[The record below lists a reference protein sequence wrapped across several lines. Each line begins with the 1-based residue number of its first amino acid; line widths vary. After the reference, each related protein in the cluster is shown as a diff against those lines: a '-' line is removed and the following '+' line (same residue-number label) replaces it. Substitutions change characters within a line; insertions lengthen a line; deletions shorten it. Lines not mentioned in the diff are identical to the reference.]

1 MIKKTVICVLTV
13 LSSCFSNITFSQI
26 IEEDYNEFTVA
37 PNYNF
42 PIGRFSFAYKPSIGG
57 QLVYSW
63 VHSDLSENTIVKKGL
78 TFGVAQFAPH
88 ADTLYYLVGAAS
100 YGTAVY
106 SKYTFVSATYHLE
119 HVKTFNKLGLFA
131 AIDAGFGF
139 TNYTCKNNDINLS
152 LESESSQGKLI
163 IMPEVGVNYMFNEN
177 ISTSLGFLYT
187 AFISFGGDD
196 IGYYEYNPVVGMY
209 KQFGSISIKGIYSF

>member
-1 MIKKTVICVLTV
+1 M
-13 LSSCFSNITFSQI
+13 LSFYSNKIFSQI
-26 IEEDYNEFTVA
+26 IEEDYNEFTIA

-42 PIGRFSFAYKPSIGG
+42 PIGRFSFAYKPAIGG
-57 QLVYSW
+57 QLAYSW

-88 ADTLYYLVGAAS
+88 ADTLYYLVEDGS

-119 HVKTFNKLGLFA
+119 HVKTFNKIALFA
-131 AIDAGFGF
+131 AVDAGLGF
-139 TNYTCKNNDINLS
+139 TNYNCKNKDKNINL
-152 LESESSQGKLI
+152 ETEWRQGKLVL
-163 IMPEVGVNYMFNEN
+163 MPEVGMNYMLNEN
-177 ISTSLGFLYT
+177 ISTALGFQYT

-196 IGYYEYNPVVGMY
+196 IGYYKYNPVVGMY